1 MKAVAPPSS
10 AVTHIQKIAPGPP
23 RQIAVD
29 TPMMLPVPTRDAV
42 EIMSAPNEEM
52 LPSLSGF
59 SMMTLHASLNRRIWM
74 NLQRNVK

>member
-1 MKAVAPPSS
+1 M
-10 AVTHIQKIAPGPP
+10 APGPP

-74 NLQRNVK
+74 NLHRNVK